1 MKITSPWV
9 PIALIL
15 LLASCG
21 GGSGSGGR
29 SGNTPPVAPA
39 PDPAPPP
46 IVTPSGFSITGT
58 VSVSA
63 NLGADSDTNN
73 PETVVLPNNSVATAQ
88 RISNPSTIGG
98 YVNQPGEGEP
108 GALLAGGDTDD
119 YFKIDL
125 LAGQTI
131 TLLVANFER
140 ADADLYLYDTSGQ
153 IVDFSIELGEIESLT
168 IPADGTYI
176 ANIFAFSGATNYVL
190 AVGSSAGI
198 SSAIAGRAN
207 SMSAANIIPWQAIVL
222 SEEDTQKAALALTE
236 DRLAARMALRART
249 KNPGVRGHGVR
260 QNQRTHLRRLHQ
272 AAVTTRQQ
280 MNRLG
285 TAYSKKSAISDP
297 HLQAGW
303 ETLLTIKSLK
313 HDPQVIMAE
322 PNYRVHA
329 MATPNDQAYPSQWH
343 YPLISLPA
351 AWDLT
356 TGQPE
361 VIVAVID
368 TGILSGH
375 PDLAGQLLA
384 GYDFIADSDRAR
396 DGTGIDPNPEDAGDG
411 GDLGNSS
418 FHGTH
423 VSGTIA
429 ATSNNGIGVAGVAWN
444 ARIMPLRVL
453 GVDGGA
459 SYDVDQAIRYAAG
472 LANDSG
478 TVPDQR
484 ADIINMSL
492 GGAGFSQ
499 STQALINEVTQ
510 AGVIIVAAAGN
521 EATNTPGYP
530 ASYDGV
536 ISVSAVDSQR
546 RAAPYSNFGNRIDIA
561 APGGN
566 NGIDINGDGY
576 PDGVLSTGGS
586 VATSGTVNF
595 VYSFSNGTSM
605 ASPHVAGVMAL
616 MKSVNPD
623 LTALDIDALLQRGDL
638 SDDLGASGRDNIFGH
653 GLINAQRAVVAA
665 LSAAGNPP
673 AQNPRLGASSTLLN
687 FGSAEESLSLLLQNS
702 GRGNLGPVEVTT
714 SEDWVQLRAEN
725 INNNGVGTY
734 RVSVDRADLEGGIY
748 NAKISATSRVNTVE
762 VDILVSVVDET
773 TGGDVGLIY
782 VLLTNTETQEVVAQF
797 DASATSGLYP
807 YQLNNIPPGSYEF
820 FAGTDADNDLLICD
834 AGEACGA
841 YLTTDQPVLIELD
854 SDLEGIA
861 FPVEYRV
868 AIPNIS
874 SLSKAPKE
882 AAQPGI
888 SRAP

>member
-1 MKITSPWV
+1 MQITLPWV
-9 PIALIL
+9 PIALTL
-15 LLASCG
+15 LLVGCGG
-21 GGSGSGGR
+21 GGSGGGN
-29 SGNTPPVAPA
+29 SNTPPVTPT
-39 PDPAPPP
+39 PEPTPPP
-46 IVTPSGFSITGT
+46 VVTPSGFSISGT

-73 PETVVLPNNSVATAQ
+73 PEAVALPNNSVATAQ

-108 GALLAGGDTDD
+108 GALLENGDSDD
-119 YFKIDL
+119 YFEIEL

-140 ADADLYLYDTSGQ
+140 ADADLYLYNTSGQ
-153 IVDFSIELGEIESLT
+153 IVDFSIEVGQVESLT
-168 IPADGTYI
+168 IPADGIYI
-176 ANIFAFSGATNYVL
+176 ANVFAFFGATNYAL
-190 AVGSSAGI
+190 AVGSSTGI
-198 SSAIAGRAN
+198 TSAIPAVAN
-207 SMSAANIIPWQAIVL
+207 SMSADKIIPWQAVVL
-222 SEEDTQKAALALTE
+222 SQAETPEPAITLTQ
-236 DRLAARMALRART
+236 DRLSARMGMRARAE
-249 KNPGVRGHGVR
+249 NPGARGHGVGQR
-260 QNQRTHLRRLHQ
+260 QRTQLRRLHH
-272 AAVTTRQQ
+272 AAVTAQQQ

-285 TAYSKKSAISDP
+285 TAYSKKNQIAD
-297 HLQAGW
+297 LQLRAGW

-313 HDPQVIMAE
+313 RDPKVIMAE
-322 PNYRVHA
+322 PNYRVHT

-368 TGILSGH
+368 TGILSAH
-375 PDLAGQLLA
+375 PDLAGQLVD
-384 GYDFIADSDRAR
+384 GYDFIADPGRAR

-492 GGAGFSQ
+492 GGAGFSR

-586 VATSGTVNF
+586 LAASGTVNF

-623 LTALDIDALLQRGDL
+623 LTALDIDALLQSGDL
-638 SDDLGASGRDNIFGH
+638 SDDLGAPGRDNIFGH

-687 FGSAEESLSLLLQNS
+687 FGSAGESLSLLLQNS
-702 GRGNLGPVEVTT
+702 GRGDLGPVAVTT

-734 RVSVDRADLEGGIY
+734 LVSVDRADLASGIY

-782 VLLTNTETQEVVAQF
+782 LLLINNETQEAVAQF
-797 DASATSGLYP
+797 GASATSGLYP
-807 YQLNNIPPGSYEF
+807 YRFNNIPPGSYEF

-841 YLTTDQPVLIELD
+841 YLTTDQPVLIELE
-854 SDLEGIA
+854 SNLEGIA
-861 FPVEYRV
+861 FPIEYRV

-874 SLSKAPKE
+874 SLSKSPKE
-882 AAQPGI
+882 SAQPGI